1 MDGGKKRETIK
12 KKKKKEEMRK
22 KKWGSNVLN
31 NECGTNMV
39 YYNKVL

>member
-1 MDGGKKRETIK
+1 MDRGKKRETIK
-12 KKKKKEEMRK
+12 KKKKKEEK

>member
-1 MDGGKKRETIK
+1 MNGQREEERNNQK
-12 KKKKKEEMRK
+12 EKKKEEK